1 MKDVQAKAV
10 LQYLQEE
17 DPLRK
22 TELLRVVRYNNWKDD
37 ATKAES
43 LLSQWECSTD
53 DIAKWA
59 EGI

>member
-1 MKDVQAKAV
+1 

-37 ATKAES
+37 TQKAEN
-43 LLSQWECSTD
+43 LLSQWECSVD
-53 DIAKWA
+53 DISKWS